1 MLLEFIIL
9 EFVLII
15 AAGTGFLWGAKGIIT
30 GAVLVSALNI
40 FQNYFLVNEFWLWQ
54 IIIVGYAV
62 LGLMMNYFF
71 NKRTDELRLVKV
83 TAGSAVSVLAWSIF
97 MPIIPG
103 LLIWALFI
111 GMPLL
116 FTYRNIP
123 GVFYAQLI
131 FKFIFSTGW
140 LIIGNILY

>member
-9 EFVLII
+9 EFILILV
-15 AAGTGFLWGAKGIIT
+15 AGACFLCGAKGILT
-30 GAVLVSALNI
+30 ALVLVSALNI
-40 FQNYFLVNEFWLWQ
+40 FHNYFLVNEFWLWQ
-54 IIIVGYAV
+54 IIIVAYTVFGF
-62 LGLMMNYFF
+62 LLNYFF
-71 NKRTDELRLVKV
+71 NKRTDELRVVKV
-83 TAGSAVSVLAWSIF
+83 AAGSAVSVLAWSIF
-97 MPIIPG
+97 MPLIPG
-103 LLIWALFI
+103 LVIWAFLI
-111 GMPLL
+111 GMPLV